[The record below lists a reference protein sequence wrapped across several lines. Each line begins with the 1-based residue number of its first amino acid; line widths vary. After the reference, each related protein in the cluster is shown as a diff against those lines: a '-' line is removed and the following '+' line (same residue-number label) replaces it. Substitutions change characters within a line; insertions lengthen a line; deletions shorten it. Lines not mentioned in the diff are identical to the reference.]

1 MRWLRY
7 LYRVPLLLIHLFL
20 FLPLTLFCM
29 VPVLAGIRVD
39 GERLEHFAVRTWS
52 AGLMR
57 VFGFRPRR
65 VGRPFPGPALF
76 VANHV
81 SWIDIEAL
89 HSQRMMGFVAK
100 HEIRTWPVVGWLAAR
115 GETIFHHR
123 GSQESLGG
131 VLHEMLKRLRSGRSV
146 GVFPEGRTR
155 DGHAVGPFHARIFL
169 AAVEA
174 GVPVQPVALRYGELK
189 DDSEQSVKRASDVRK
204 AFNSPFWP
212 FVLVS
217 TSVGQEGIDF
227 AYRLN
232 RLLVEGPMASYP
244 GRFQAFATLP
254 LQSPEAAADELERS
268 VKEDGFLGALTNG
281 HITKKYLDHPD
292 FEPVL
297 ARAVALDVPIYLH
310 PGYPADE
317 VFKIYYSTTRS
328 EYTEEFQDYIFS
340 GSGYGWHQE
349 VLTQCVRMIAYGVFD
364 RFPKLKIIIG
374 HMGEGL
380 PFYYKRILED
390 MGEATESSL
399 EKPFEQYFQDN
410 FWVTTSAFP
419 QTELLDLLL
428 KYISVDRVMFATDY
442 PFADIK
448 EQTDWFR
455 GVDLP
460 REDKEKIAFRNAE
473 KLFRMKVPVK

>member
-1 MRWLRY
+1 MKS
-7 LYRVPLLLIHLFL
+7 
-20 FLPLTLFCM
+20 M
-29 VPVLAGIRVD
+29 G
-39 GERLEHFAVRTWS
+39 
-52 AGLMR
+52 
-57 VFGFRPRR
+57 RR
-65 VGRPFPGPALF
+65 G
-76 VANHV
+76 
-81 SWIDIEAL
+81 
-89 HSQRMMGFVAK
+89 
-100 HEIRTWPVVGWLAAR
+100 
-115 GETIFHHR
+115 
-123 GSQESLGG
+123 
-131 VLHEMLKRLRSGRSV
+131 
-146 GVFPEGRTR
+146 
-155 DGHAVGPFHARIFL
+155 FL
-169 AAVEA
+169 AAATALGA
-174 GVPVQPVALRYGELK
+174 GAGLSTYAAVSAADGNKTPDKTPDKTSDIALRDRDLPFIGAEETFSTPALMKMNSINKDHIAFLEEIGLADLGERRIGDMNAGGLNVQIL
-189 DDSEQSVKRASDVRK
+189 SAHTPSVQNV
-204 AFNSPFWP
+204 P
-212 FVLVS
+212 
-217 TSVGQEGIDF
+217 GQRGIDL

-232 RLLVEGPMASYP
+232 RLLAKGPIAKYP
-244 GRFQAFATLP
+244 GRFKAFATLP

-268 VKEDGFLGALTNG
+268 VREDGFLGALTNG

-328 EYTEEFQDYIFS
+328 KYTEELQDYIFS

-349 VLTQCVRMIAYGVFD
+349 VLTQCIRMIAYGVFD

-390 MGEATESSL
+390 MGEATENSL

-410 FWVTTSAFP
+410 FWITTSAFP

-428 KYISVDRVMFATDY
+428 QFISVDRVMFATDY

-448 EQTDWFR
+448 AQTDWFR